1 MTKKRKDYTQEFRD
15 SAVKLI
21 TEQGYKIS
29 EAARNLGISVRV
41 LGRWKRELE
50 AGSGSISSRSA
61 QRNDN
66 VQAELVK
73 LRKENQRLRMEREIL
88 KKSGGL
94 LCKRVGVRYQIID
107 TVKKAYPIVQ
117 LGDVMEVSRSG
128 YYFWKNRGKS
138 ARQQEYENLTS
149 VVQEAHKVSKGTHE
163 ATGLLPFHKRDNRH
177 FHSKTSNMVIY

>member
-29 EAARNLGISVRV
+29 EAARNLGISVSV

-88 KKSGGL
+88 KKAAAFFASE
-94 LCKRVGVRYQIID
+94 
-107 TVKKAYPIVQ
+107 
-117 LGDVMEVSRSG
+117 LGCG
-128 YYFWKNRGKS
+128 IK
-138 ARQQEYENLTS
+138 
-149 VVQEAHKVSKGTHE
+149 
-163 ATGLLPFHKRDNRH
+163 
-177 FHSKTSNMVIY
+177 